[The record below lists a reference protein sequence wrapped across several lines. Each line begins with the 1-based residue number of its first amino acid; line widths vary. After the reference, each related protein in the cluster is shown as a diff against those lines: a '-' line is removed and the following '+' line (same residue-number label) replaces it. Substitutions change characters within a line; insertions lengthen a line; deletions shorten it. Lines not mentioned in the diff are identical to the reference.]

1 LTIDEAGFFERSV
14 RSSVVISRSAIKVR
28 IRIIREGKPRDAH
41 LAALQSDY
49 VARIGHFV
57 KIRIDESDGI
67 AKTTVS
73 SSTRSARGGGL
84 PPGAQRLLKSLAE
97 SYKILLD
104 PRGREWTSEEF
115 AKWLG
120 TRALAGTRELTFLV
134 GGDGGVP
141 AAIRDKVDLMLGLSR
156 MTLTHDWACTLLLE
170 QIYRGFT
177 ILRGYPYAR

>member
-1 LTIDEAGFFERSV
+1 MRLWSSSKKRVPRRRTSRVIARRSGFFWTTLNWWSTSFWSGRATFTIWSASGRRPRGCRFRWRQRRIEDRCQRLTIDEAGFFERSV

-97 SYKILLD
+97 
-104 PRGREWTSEEF
+104 
-115 AKWLG
+115 
-120 TRALAGTRELTFLV
+120 
-134 GGDGGVP
+134 
-141 AAIRDKVDLMLGLSR
+141 
-156 MTLTHDWACTLLLE
+156 
-170 QIYRGFT
+170 
-177 ILRGYPYAR
+177 